1 MPLEPFLA
9 NEAAE
14 MVSFTL
20 ISYLELSCVF
30 IKDCSAHRVSIHY
43 GCLYLTSVSAFL
55 AFMVS
60 GLKREK
66 NNAVC

>member
-9 NEAAE
+9 DQTAE
-14 MVSFTL
+14 TISFTL
-20 ISYLELSCVF
+20 ISYFELRCVVV
-30 IKDCSAHRVSIHY
+30 KDCSTHRVSVHY

-55 AFMVS
+55 PFMVS

-66 NNAVC
+66 NREIC